1 MGKGLQEQSLSAAL
15 CAQPRSRLCRLDPQ
29 SSPGSQRGPQA
40 PAHPKC
46 THAAPKSATAQP
58 RRCSGFPFAHP
69 EPEAGTAATRRCRGE
84 GGTPSSRGLDTVEEQ
99 EAAEGHR
106 GAQPQPISPARTWRC
121 PRNAPTARG
130 GEGKHGGA
138 TTLPALGAA
147 RNNPSGVKQRGINLL
162 PTGVPKPTAG
172 TGFGKH
178 PLRGPPC
185 LLPGSTARG
194 GRQGCP
200 RSGDR
205 LCGRARHL
213 RLRPPVTEGSQ
224 HPTLVDLGLLTPK
237 PAPAAF
243 PLRHLPHPKAEG
255 AGGCGGGCCHPPPPS
270 GARANLGVPGAGW
283 LLPVPMGKRK
293 AQRNGEL
300 LVPSSG
306 GELGVK

>member
-40 PAHPKC
+40 PARPKC

-69 EPEAGTAATRRCRGE
+69 EPEAGTAATRRCLEKGAPQAAGGWTQWRSRKQQRGTE
-84 GGTPSSRGLDTVEEQ
+84 ELSPSPFHLL
-99 EAAEGHR
+99 GH
-106 GAQPQPISPARTWRC
+106 GDAPAMPPQPGEERGSTAEPPRC
-121 PRNAPTARG
+121 PRSALPGIIPAASNSEALICFPPACQSPLLERG
-130 GEGKHGGA
+130 LGN
-138 TTLPALGAA
+138 TLC
-147 RNNPSGVKQRGINLL
+147 
-162 PTGVPKPTAG
+162 GVPPAWQ
-172 TGFGKH
+172 H
-178 PLRGPPC
+178 
-185 LLPGSTARG
+185 SAG

-205 LCGRARHL
+205 LCGTARHL

-224 HPTLVDLGLLTPK
+224 HPTLVDLGLPTPK

-243 PLRHLPHPKAEG
+243 PSLHLPHPKAEG

-270 GARANLGVPGAGW
+270 GARANLGVPGAGRP
-283 LLPVPMGKRK
+283 LPVPTGKRK